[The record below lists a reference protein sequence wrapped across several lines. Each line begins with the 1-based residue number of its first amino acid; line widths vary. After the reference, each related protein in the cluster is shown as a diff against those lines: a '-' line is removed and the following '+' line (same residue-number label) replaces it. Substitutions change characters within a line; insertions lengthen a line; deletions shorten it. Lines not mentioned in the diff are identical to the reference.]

1 MPITARMYMRTTSRW
16 TGAKPLSGTISR
28 VKRNTVAGRSMKMPI
43 MARVM
48 RWGRIQRKVRTVST
62 AARIQTKRPPV
73 RSFMRIMSNTS
84 IPIVSH
90 SNAVQNQATAVK
102 TAATASELFLFS
114 IGVNGGGKR
123 S

>member
-1 MPITARMYMRTTSRW
+1 MTYIKTTSRW

-28 VKRNTVAGRSMKMPI
+28 VNLKTVAGSSMKMPM

-48 RWGRIQRKVRTVST
+48 RWGRIQRKVSTVRT
-62 AARIQTKRPPV
+62 AARIQTKSPPV
-73 RSFMRIMSNTS
+73 RSFRRIMSNTS

-102 TAATASELFLFS
+102 TAANTSALFLF
-114 IGVNGGGKR
+114 IIRKVGGGKR